1 MHKGVDFSILTSEL
15 YAEKKMRVNYYQET
29 FPYKYELFFLTVSAC
44 FPRQNLHKIRTAPET
59 ARMVKGIRID
69 SAAGQLYTLTEYFRG
84 FVKKRAAA

>member
-1 MHKGVDFSILTSEL
+1 MHKGVNFSILTSEL
-15 YAEKKMRVNYYQET
+15 YAEKKMRVNYYRKL
-29 FPYKYELFFLTVSAC
+29 FLIKVKCFFLTVSAC

-69 SAAGQLYTLTEYFRG
+69 SAAGQLYTLTEYFRD